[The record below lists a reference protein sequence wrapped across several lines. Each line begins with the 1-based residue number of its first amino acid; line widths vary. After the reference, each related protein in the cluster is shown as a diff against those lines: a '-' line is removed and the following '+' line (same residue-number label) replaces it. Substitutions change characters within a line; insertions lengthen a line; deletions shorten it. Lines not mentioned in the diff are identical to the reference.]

1 MTGIGQGVYVPID
14 LALGAAVLP
23 EGGRQ
28 AGKDMGVFGIAGW
41 LSYTVAPAMAPMLLA
56 IGGEDNYPALF
67 LAAAVFALVGALCIQ
82 PIKGVR

>member
-1 MTGIGQGVYVPID
+1 
-14 LALGAAVLP
+14 
-23 EGGRQ
+23 
-28 AGKDMGVFGIAGW
+28 MGVFGIAGS

-67 LAAAVFALVGALCIQ
+67 LAAAIFAFVGALCIQ